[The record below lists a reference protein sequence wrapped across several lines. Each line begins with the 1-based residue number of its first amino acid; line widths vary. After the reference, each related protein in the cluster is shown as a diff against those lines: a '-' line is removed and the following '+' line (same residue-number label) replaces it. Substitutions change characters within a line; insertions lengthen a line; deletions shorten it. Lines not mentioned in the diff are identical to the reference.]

1 MNERIKTL
9 AVEADFMLCEDGH
22 FYSECWNEMITGQL
36 QKFAELIVRDCA
48 EQAGDCYCGNDV
60 KSSILNRFGV
70 IEAMNEHCKGC
81 KHHHNAGH
89 PKESNLANTY
99 NNWCVK
105 FSRCANKAVGE
116 CKLKDGKS
124 A

>member
-1 MNERIKTL
+1 MNEIIAKLYDKAISIKNGGDYVCGEL
-9 AVEADFMLCEDGH
+9 DPE
-22 FYSECWNEMITGQL
+22 
-36 QKFAELIVRDCA
+36 KFAELIVRDCA

-116 CKLKDGKS
+116 CKLKDGKNT
-124 A
+124 

>member
-1 MNERIKTL
+1 MNERIKEL
-9 AVEADFMLCEDGH
+9 AIDCA
-22 FYSECWNEMITGQL
+22 GQMEWDAPKNLESFTFNRDEL

-124 A
+124 T